1 MKKLLLLLALA
12 ACQPL
17 AAQTTTKLSA
27 GKANEYGLV
36 YTLPATAIDICLEA
50 ELTEEHPGEFYN
62 YARRHLGITDAITA
76 DSRSARL
83 ASVTMVPRGIPDPES
98 RWLAQF
104 KPGQTASV
112 LLDGNDVILAL
123 NYDEAP
129 ESTAPAVPAERPASP
144 TPLEGDAARQAV
156 TQDMARSASV
166 SKKAELAAQRIFEL
180 REMRSDLMSGQADN
194 PPADGAAMKLV
205 LDNIAAQEAA
215 LTAMFAGTTSTRTVV
230 RRYTV
235 VPDSTDITGRVIARL
250 SAVDGLLEP
259 DNLAGSPVT
268 LDFRVLEKGALPVD
282 EKGQVKSFPKG
293 GVAYRIPGRAQ
304 VSVSAD
310 GSPVASENFE
320 VAQLGVVFGLN
331 PALFTDKKAPYGATF
346 SPETGALIS
355 LTPLESAN

>member
-1 MKKLLLLLALA
+1 
-12 ACQPL
+12 
-17 AAQTTTKLSA
+17 
-27 GKANEYGLV
+27 
-36 YTLPATAIDICLEA
+36 
-50 ELTEEHPGEFYN
+50 
-62 YARRHLGITDAITA
+62 
-76 DSRSARL
+76 
-83 ASVTMVPRGIPDPES
+83 
-98 RWLAQF
+98 
-104 KPGQTASV
+104 
-112 LLDGNDVILAL
+112 
-123 NYDEAP
+123 
-129 ESTAPAVPAERPASP
+129 
-144 TPLEGDAARQAV
+144 
-156 TQDMARSASV
+156 
-166 SKKAELAAQRIFEL
+166 
-180 REMRSDLMSGQADN
+180 MRSDLMSGQADN

-282 EKGQVKSFPKG
+282 EKGQVKTFPKG

-310 GSPVASENFE
+310 GSNVASENFE
-320 VAQLGVVFGLN
+320 LAQLGVVFGLN
-331 PALFTDKKAPYGATF
+331 PALFTDKKAPYGAVF
-346 SPETGALIS
+346 SPDTGALIS